1 MSPIAA
7 HFVIIMN
14 DDLESSYMQWRVV
27 HRDATLA
34 DARLH
39 NQYASAIASFPRN
52 RYKAAI
58 VEAKTLVHTPSGI
71 VKWGAIY
78 KLSERV
84 ARVRI
89 KRSAATAEPACSR
102 IKVPARGSKAHL
114 GPLGRISAGLD
125 DNAFAPLLVGKKGKP
140 GGWRAFAPPVNEKTS
155 RSPKRR
161 KIGT

>member
-1 MSPIAA
+1 MSPVAD

-14 DDLESSYMQWRVV
+14 DELESSYMQWRVV
-27 HRDATLA
+27 HRDPTLA

-39 NQYASAIASFPRN
+39 NQYTSAIASFPRN

-78 KLSERV
+78 KLSELV

-89 KRSAATAEPACSR
+89 KRFAASEASTRSR
-102 IKVPARGSKAHL
+102 IKVPARAVKARPGS
-114 GPLGRISAGLD
+114 PGRKSAGSD
-125 DNAFAPLLVGKKGKP
+125 DRAYAPMRVAKRASRAA
-140 GGWRAFAPPVNEKTS
+140 GGSS
-155 RSPKRR
+155 RRP
-161 KIGT
+161 